1 MGLQSILNLISTT
14 FLLDLA
20 IFLYEWRLWL
30 FRSIWAIR
38 VVALV
43 RILLV
48 RVRIRMRVRLRW
60 RIAEVQRSTELM
72 TTVKATTG
80 VVRSLEYAGV
90 VSAIILALEH
100 ASSILLQVLIGK
112 LLVHLI
118 TVLVLTFSWSP
129 HLLLDLLQLMILII
143 LLNTYLLTNLVLTL
157 LLVLRVHE
165 VLDPILLA

>member
-1 MGLQSILNLISTT
+1 
-14 FLLDLA
+14 
-20 IFLYEWRLWL
+20 
-30 FRSIWAIR
+30 
-38 VVALV
+38 
-43 RILLV
+43 
-48 RVRIRMRVRLRW
+48 
-60 RIAEVQRSTELM
+60 M
-72 TTVKATTG
+72 TTVNATTR

-143 LLNTYLLTNLVLTL
+143 LLNTLLTNLVLTL
-157 LLVLRVHE
+157 LLVLRVHK
-165 VLDPILLA
+165 VLDTILLA